1 MLAWII
7 WPSVLRRT
15 VPFMPIKQCSFTTAK
30 PNNLGKTTMFVIK
43 TTISNDEMKLQ
54 PTGVQQQNINFN
66 QPLNV
71 GIKYV
76 NHAAILELQYFY
88 LSSPN
93 IYLHT
98 YEIPTVETQSQSRK
112 TKYKNR
118 DLAVEAINSRI
129 SKP

>member
-1 MLAWII
+1 
-7 WPSVLRRT
+7 
-15 VPFMPIKQCSFTTAK
+15 
-30 PNNLGKTTMFVIK
+30 MFVIK